1 MHPLVCVE
9 NLAKTYKS
17 GGQTVGA
24 LMGVSLS
31 AESGEFVA
39 IMGSSGS
46 GKSTLLHL
54 MAGLDVPTS
63 GSVIING
70 SEIHRLRDRA
80 RTLFRRR
87 HIGIIFQ
94 SFNLL
99 PTLSAAENIAL
110 PLLIDGVAERE
121 VRRRTQTLLAQVD
134 LGHRSDHLPDALSG
148 GEQQRVAIARALVHQ
163 PLVVLADEPTG
174 NLDSAHAGEIWN
186 ILRQLTDGGER
197 TILAVTHE
205 SSGAAHADRVVVLK
219 DGRVIGH
226 ITERSRDATLVA
238 ARYQELAC

>member
-1 MHPLVCVE
+1 MHPLVSVE
-9 NLAKTYKS
+9 NLAKTYET
-17 GGQTVGA
+17 GGQTIGA

-110 PLLIDGVAERE
+110 PLLIDGVAERD
-121 VRRRTQTLLAQVD
+121 VRRRTQALLAQVD
-134 LGHRSDHLPDALSG
+134 LGHRADHLPDALSG

-186 ILRQLTDGGER
+186 ILRQLADGGER